1 MTESVRNFEH
11 KLETFTGA
19 PYVVT
24 TDCCTHAIELCFRLL
39 QIKTCR
45 FSAHTYISVPMTM
58 KLLGVD
64 YEFSMTPWRDEY
76 QFLGTPVW
84 DSARCLKPNM
94 YRRGQY
100 QCLSFGH
107 TKPLDNVRGGAI
119 LLDNEEHYKQLKSMS
134 YDGRD
139 SSYSKMKDQK
149 VFNEMKKLGGNRKL
163 TIWAGDNHGVSGKMI
178 LGADNG
184 TTQCSSDRCDK
195 ESDFMTWLFSQSR

>member
-1 MTESVRNFEH
+1 MTESVRKFEQE
-11 KLETFTGA
+11 LATFTGA

-58 KLLGVD
+58 KLLGVE
-64 YEFSMTPWRDEY
+64 YELSTTPWKDEY

-94 YRRGQY
+94 YREKQY

-119 LLDNEEHYKQLKSMS
+119 LLDDKAQYEQLKTMS

-139 SSYSKMKDQK
+139 PSYNNWIDQK
-149 VFNEMKKLGGNRKL
+149 VYRQGFHYMMRYEECESATVLL
-163 TIWAGDNHGVSGKMI
+163 DNYISANKFEHTYKPYPDISEVDI
-178 LGADNG
+178 V
-184 TTQCSSDRCDK
+184 
-195 ESDFMTWLFSQSR
+195 

>member
-1 MTESVRNFEH
+1 MTESVRKFEQE
-11 KLETFTGA
+11 LATFTGA

-58 KLLGVD
+58 KLLGVE

-84 DSARCLKPNM
+84 DSARCLKPDM

-139 SSYSKMKDQK
+139 SSYNNMKDQK
-149 VFNEMKKLGGNRKL
+149 VFKQGFHYMMRYEECESASKLL
-163 TIWAGDNHGVSGKMI
+163 DAYITTGKFEHEYKPY
-178 LGADNG
+178 
-184 TTQCSSDRCDK
+184 SDI
-195 ESDFMTWLFSQSR
+195 SDLELQ

>member
-1 MTESVRNFEH
+1 MTESVRKFEQE
-11 KLETFTGA
+11 LATFTGA

-58 KLLGVD
+58 KLLGVE

-94 YRRGQY
+94 YRSRQY

-119 LLDNEEHYKQLKSMS
+119 LLDNEKHYKQLKSMS

-139 SSYSKMKDQK
+139 SSYNNMKDQK
-149 VFNEMKKLGGNRKL
+149 VFKQGFHYMMRYEECESASKLL
-163 TIWAGDNHGVSGKMI
+163 DAYITTGKFEHEYKPY
-178 LGADNG
+178 
-184 TTQCSSDRCDK
+184 SDI
-195 ESDFMTWLFSQSR
+195 SDLELQ

>member
-1 MTESVRNFEH
+1 MTESVRKFEQE
-11 KLETFTGA
+11 LATFTGA

-58 KLLGVD
+58 KLLGVE

-94 YRRGQY
+94 YRSRQY

-139 SSYSKMKDQK
+139 SSYNNMKDQK
-149 VFNEMKKLGGNRKL
+149 VFKQGFHYMMRYEECESASKLL
-163 TIWAGDNHGVSGKMI
+163 DAYITTGKFEHEYKPY
-178 LGADNG
+178 
-184 TTQCSSDRCDK
+184 SDI
-195 ESDFMTWLFSQSR
+195 SDLELQ

>member
-1 MTESVRNFEH
+1 MTESVSKFEQE
-11 KLETFTGA
+11 LSTFTGA

-64 YEFSMTPWRDEY
+64 YELSMTPWRDEY

-84 DSARCLKPNM
+84 DSARCLKPDM

-139 SSYSKMKDQK
+139 SSYNNMKDQK
-149 VFNEMKKLGGNRKL
+149 VFKQGFHYMMRYEECESASKLL
-163 TIWAGDNHGVSGKMI
+163 DAYITAGKFEHEYKPY
-178 LGADNG
+178 
-184 TTQCSSDRCDK
+184 SDI
-195 ESDFMTWLFSQSR
+195 SDLEIQ

>member
-1 MTESVRNFEH
+1 MTESVRKFEQE
-11 KLETFTGA
+11 LATFTGA

-45 FSAHTYISVPMTM
+45 FSGHTYISVPMTM

-94 YRRGQY
+94 YRSRQY

-139 SSYSKMKDQK
+139 SSYNNMKDQK
-149 VFNEMKKLGGNRKL
+149 VFKQGFHYMMRYEECESASKLL
-163 TIWAGDNHGVSGKMI
+163 DAYITTGKFEHEYKPY
-178 LGADNG
+178 
-184 TTQCSSDRCDK
+184 SDI
-195 ESDFMTWLFSQSR
+195 SDLELQ

>member
-1 MTESVRNFEH
+1 MTESVRKFEQE
-11 KLETFTGA
+11 LATFTGA

-45 FSAHTYISVPMTM
+45 FPGHTYISVPMTM

-94 YRRGQY
+94 YRSRQY

-139 SSYSKMKDQK
+139 SSYNNMIDQK
-149 VFNEMKKLGGNRKL
+149 VFKQGFHYMMRYEECESASKLL
-163 TIWAGDNHGVSGKMI
+163 DAYITTGKFEHEYKPY
-178 LGADNG
+178 
-184 TTQCSSDRCDK
+184 SDI
-195 ESDFMTWLFSQSR
+195 SDLELQ

>member
-1 MTESVRNFEH
+1 MTESVRKFEQE
-11 KLETFTGA
+11 LATFTGA

-58 KLLGVD
+58 KLLGVN

-94 YRRGQY
+94 YRSRQY

-119 LLDNEEHYKQLKSMS
+119 LLDNEEHYKQLKCMS

-139 SSYSKMKDQK
+139 SSYNNMKDQK
-149 VFNEMKKLGGNRKL
+149 VFKQGFHYMMRYEECESASKLL
-163 TIWAGDNHGVSGKMI
+163 DAYITTGKFEH
-178 LGADNG
+178 
-184 TTQCSSDRCDK
+184 QYKSYSDI
-195 ESDFMTWLFSQSR
+195 SDLELH

>member
-39 QIKTCR
+39 KIKTCR

-84 DSARCLKPNM
+84 DSARCLKPDM

-149 VFNEMKKLGGNRKL
+149 VFKQGFHYMMRYEECESASKLL
-163 TIWAGDNHGVSGKMI
+163 DAYITTGKFEHEYKPY
-178 LGADNG
+178 
-184 TTQCSSDRCDK
+184 SDI
-195 ESDFMTWLFSQSR
+195 SDLELQ

>member
-1 MTESVRNFEH
+1 MTESVRKFEQ
-11 KLETFTGA
+11 KLATFTGA

-58 KLLGVD
+58 KLLGVE
-64 YEFSMTPWRDEY
+64 YELSTTPWKDEY

-94 YRRGQY
+94 YRKKQY

-107 TKPLDNVRGGAI
+107 SKPLDNVRGGAI
-119 LLDNEEHYKQLKSMS
+119 LLDDKEHYKQLKMMS

-139 SSYSKMKDQK
+139 PSYNNWIDQK
-149 VFNEMKKLGGNRKL
+149 VYKQGFHYMMRYEECESATVLL
-163 TIWAGDNHGVSGKMI
+163 DNYISANKFEHTYKPYPDISEVDI
-178 LGADNG
+178 V
-184 TTQCSSDRCDK
+184 
-195 ESDFMTWLFSQSR
+195 

>member
-1 MTESVRNFEH
+1 MTESVRKFEQE
-11 KLETFTGA
+11 LATFTGA

-45 FSAHTYISVPMTM
+45 FPAHTYISVPMTM

-94 YRRGQY
+94 YRSRQY

-139 SSYSKMKDQK
+139 SSYNNMKDQK
-149 VFNEMKKLGGNRKL
+149 VFKQGFHYMMRYEECESASKLL
-163 TIWAGDNHGVSGKMI
+163 DAYITAGKFDHEYKPY
-178 LGADNG
+178 
-184 TTQCSSDRCDK
+184 SDL
-195 ESDFMTWLFSQSR
+195 SDIKIQ

>member
-1 MTESVRNFEH
+1 MTGSVRKFEQE
-11 KLETFTGA
+11 LATFTGA

-84 DSARCLKPNM
+84 DSARCLKPDM
-94 YRRGQY
+94 YRERQY

-107 TKPLDNVRGGAI
+107 SKPLDNVRGGAI
-119 LLDNEEHYKQLKSMS
+119 LLDNEEHYKQLKMMS

-139 SSYSKMKDQK
+139 PSYGNWTQQQVYKQGFHYMMRYEECDNAFSLL
-149 VFNEMKKLGGNRKL
+149 EAYKLRNNFEHEYMPYPDTRNVE
-163 TIWAGDNHGVSGKMI
+163 I
-178 LGADNG
+178 
-184 TTQCSSDRCDK
+184 Q
-195 ESDFMTWLFSQSR
+195 

>member
-1 MTESVRNFEH
+1 MTESVRKFEQE
-11 KLETFTGA
+11 LATFTGA

-45 FSAHTYISVPMTM
+45 FPAHTYISVPMTM

-94 YRRGQY
+94 YRSRQY

-139 SSYSKMKDQK
+139 SSYNNMKDQK
-149 VFNEMKKLGGNRKL
+149 VFKQGFHYMMRYEECESASKLL
-163 TIWAGDNHGVSGKMI
+163 DAYITTGKFEHEYKPY
-178 LGADNG
+178 
-184 TTQCSSDRCDK
+184 SDI
-195 ESDFMTWLFSQSR
+195 SDLELQ

>member
-1 MTESVRNFEH
+1 MTESVSKFEQE
-11 KLETFTGA
+11 LSTFTGA

-64 YEFSMTPWRDEY
+64 YELSMTPWRDEY

-84 DSARCLKPNM
+84 DSARCLKPDM

-119 LLDNEEHYKQLKSMS
+119 LLDNEVHYKQLKSMS

-139 SSYSKMKDQK
+139 SSYNNMKDQK
-149 VFNEMKKLGGNRKL
+149 VFKQGFHYMMRYEECESASKLL
-163 TIWAGDNHGVSGKMI
+163 DAYITTGKFEHEYKPY
-178 LGADNG
+178 
-184 TTQCSSDRCDK
+184 SDI
-195 ESDFMTWLFSQSR
+195 SDLEIQ

>member
-1 MTESVRNFEH
+1 MTESVRKFEQE
-11 KLETFTGA
+11 LATFTGA

-45 FSAHTYISVPMTM
+45 FSARTYISVPMTM

-94 YRRGQY
+94 YRSRQY

-139 SSYSKMKDQK
+139 SSYNNMKDQK
-149 VFNEMKKLGGNRKL
+149 VFKQGFHYMMRYEECESASKLL
-163 TIWAGDNHGVSGKMI
+163 DAYITTGKFEHEYKPY
-178 LGADNG
+178 
-184 TTQCSSDRCDK
+184 SDI
-195 ESDFMTWLFSQSR
+195 SDLELQ

>member
-1 MTESVRNFEH
+1 MTESVSKFEQE
-11 KLETFTGA
+11 LSTFTGA

-64 YEFSMTPWRDEY
+64 YELSMTPWRDEY

-84 DSARCLKPNM
+84 DSARCLKPDM

-119 LLDNEEHYKQLKSMS
+119 LLDNEVHYKQLKSMS

-139 SSYSKMKDQK
+139 SSYNNMKDQK
-149 VFNEMKKLGGNRKL
+149 VFKQGFHYMMRYEECESASKLL
-163 TIWAGDNHGVSGKMI
+163 DAYITAGKFEHEYKPY
-178 LGADNG
+178 
-184 TTQCSSDRCDK
+184 SDI
-195 ESDFMTWLFSQSR
+195 SDLEIQ

>member
-1 MTESVRNFEH
+1 MTESVRNFEQE
-11 KLETFTGA
+11 LATFTSA

-139 SSYSKMKDQK
+139 SSYNNMKDQK
-149 VFNEMKKLGGNRKL
+149 VFKQGFHYMMRYEECESASKLL
-163 TIWAGDNHGVSGKMI
+163 DAYITTGKFEHEYKPY
-178 LGADNG
+178 
-184 TTQCSSDRCDK
+184 SDI
-195 ESDFMTWLFSQSR
+195 SDLELQ